1 MKPESIDDILT
12 MLLRGL
18 VFLENDLKKK
28 ILVEKVSNDLRVKYL
43 NTLKMYIYLT
53 IEFSNYMEK
62 RQQTSKDNDLLN
74 SSTVKKGTKK
84 TASKKTDS
92 DISDWIDTRDKILD
106 SISRITLLNIQK
118 LWDPPIVEEQFVI
131 LITNLCYKLMENCQ
145 SNSLKPQ
152 QKKILKD
159 HICHILGIMIKK
171 YNHSYGACVMIMQTL
186 PHYEHYS
193 SIYADL
199 IQTCVQQLSY
209 ESILPDILREFR
221 HHTNNTST
229 NEKDNPNLKY
239 YSQFLIDLSDRLAPN
254 LLPYL
259 SLIQDFLDDESYLM
273 RNSIIYIYG
282 EIIIKVLNQETTAK
296 DLKLKQMRNE
306 LLDTLC
312 EHIHDTNAIARSKTL
327 QTWRRICDEK
337 AMPLNYM
344 NEVMKKC
351 VGRMEDIAS
360 SVRKSAFQ
368 LLCDLI
374 RKNPYGIVNIE
385 TSLNQIETEF
395 IKEDGILKKLTEN
408 NDLNEDEE
416 EEELNEDLD
425 STQTTNSEE
434 LKKQQDKE
442 KQQQII
448 LLQKS
453 KVNYLKD
460 TLEFIRQ
467 IESAIPKLSRLL
479 FSKTQ
484 TDVLEVISFF
494 VTCYEHGL
502 TDMVFG
508 IRKMLSLVLY
518 AEKTIKDAVINAYKK
533 LYLTNNNN
541 SLLAA
546 KQLIKLVQDLTICE
560 RDALEELIG
569 EFALSGELDNSIIQ
583 ILWEIFTNNDPQQ
596 SLNRLNALILLG
608 MIIRKIPEKGRANIT
623 VLVDYG
629 LNIVSEVATNSDM
642 IRISE
647 TCHVFSLIGTD
658 TNSRSLTQQETTT
671 TDSKNKKNKKEQ
683 QTPKLQFN
691 NEPFKLPNQHFLFT
705 KLEEIIVQQ
714 FSNLKT
720 NYWTQMVENALS
732 CLFKLADNPMLL
744 VEVIIE
750 KLMLQIPIFKHLI
763 KGQQSDEETMVKASI
778 LSRFFS
784 MIGFV
789 ATKVLIFLNQSVVCE
804 LKRRKMC
811 KESQQDLDQTK
822 RLNKAASNASKK
834 SMNRRKSVKF
844 NQSSNDNL
852 EEEMGLQGAEAEDAE
867 LMFIEALIDQKVAQH
882 SLLAQ
887 LLPAIIHILK
897 EPFKYSDETVQ
908 LSCSLALVKMM
919 LLSPRICNQY
929 LQLLF
934 TLLEKSTNP
943 LIRSQLIIGIG
954 DLVYRFPNALEPWT
968 SHLYLPLRDAKSP
981 CVRMNTIRV
990 LSHLI
995 LKEMIKTRGQIYEI
1009 ALCTI
1014 DSDEKICTLAKAFF
1028 QELSMRNNGLVIYN
1042 AMPDIISQLSGGECS
1057 DDIKATQPTSKSS
1070 ARKISEESFRII
1082 VTFLFSFIK
1091 RDKQCETLIEKLCH
1105 AFRQANTSER
1115 KCRDLVF
1122 CLSKIQ
1128 LGEGGV
1134 KKLKE
1139 TFKWYAD
1146 KLSIQAVYDTF
1157 KNVILKN
1164 ARKITTIK
1172 SETKLLIDE
1181 LEKQIEEVRQKG
1193 LGENNDAITDN
1204 NEDETADS
1212 EVNNDDEENIPPT
1225 KQPAVKKRA
1234 ANVRAAASQKG
1245 NKSSNFKKRKG
1256 NKKVET
1262 SSESEDD
1269 ISDSD

>member
-1 MKPESIDDILT
+1 
-12 MLLRGL
+12 
-18 VFLENDLKKK
+18 
-28 ILVEKVSNDLRVKYL
+28 
-43 NTLKMYIYLT
+43 
-53 IEFSNYMEK
+53 
-62 RQQTSKDNDLLN
+62 
-74 SSTVKKGTKK
+74 
-84 TASKKTDS
+84 
-92 DISDWIDTRDKILD
+92 
-106 SISRITLLNIQK
+106 
-118 LWDPPIVEEQFVI
+118 
-131 LITNLCYKLMENCQ
+131 MENCQ
-145 SNSLKPQ
+145 SNSLRPQ
-152 QKKILKD
+152 QKKTLKE
-159 HICHILGIMIKK
+159 HLCHILGIMIKK

-193 SIYADL
+193 ALYADL
-199 IQTCVQQLSY
+199 IHTCVQQLGY

-221 HHTNNTST
+221 HHTNNTSNS
-229 NEKDNPNLKY
+229 NEKENPNLKY
-239 YSQFLIDLSDRLAPN
+239 YSQFLIDLSDRLAAN

-282 EIIIKVLNQETTAK
+282 EIIIKVLNQETTSK

-312 EHIHDTNAIARSKTL
+312 EHIHDTNAIARSRTL
-327 QTWRRICDEK
+327 QVWRRICEEK

-344 NEVMKKC
+344 NEVMKRC
-351 VGRMEDIAS
+351 VGRMEDLAS

-385 TSLNQIETEF
+385 TSMNQIEAEF
-395 IKEDGILKKLTEN
+395 VKEDAQLRKMMNDEQQGLELDEQMDTE
-408 NDLNEDEE
+408 DKQSDETEE
-416 EEELNEDLD
+416 EEEKDDEDKENEVSNKTVLADAD
-425 STQTTNSEE
+425 D
-434 LKKQQDKE
+434 LKKQQEKE
-442 KQQQII
+442 KEMQMI

-502 TDMVFG
+502 SDMLFG
-508 IRKMLSLVLY
+508 IRKMLSLVLH
-518 AEKTIKDAVINAYKK
+518 AEKTIKDAVVNAYKR
-533 LYLTNNNN
+533 LYLTNTDNNGL
-541 SLLAA
+541 SVA

-583 ILWEIFTNNDPQQ
+583 ILWEIFANNDPQQ
-596 SLNRLNALILLG
+596 HQNSLNALILLG
-608 MIIRKIPEKGRANIT
+608 MIIKKIPEKGRANIS

-629 LNIVSEVATNSDM
+629 FHLSSQLATTNAEM

-647 TCHVFSLIGTD
+647 TCQVISMIGTE
-658 TNSRSLTQQETTT
+658 TNTRSLTQADTNA
-671 TDSKNKKNKKEQ
+671 DAAASAANKKDKRGAKKDAPASAQ
-683 QTPKLQFN
+683 LKFN
-691 NEPFKLPNQHFLFT
+691 NEPFKLANSHFLFT
-705 KLEEIIVQQ
+705 RLDEIIVGQ

-720 NYWTQMVENALS
+720 SYWTQMIESALS
-732 CLFKLADNPMLL
+732 CLFKLADNPITLTEAIM
-744 VEVIIE
+744 E
-750 KLMLQIPIFKHLI
+750 KLLNLLPIFKSKDATQI
-763 KGQQSDEETMVKASI
+763 DSDDSANFSFKAS
-778 LSRFFS
+778 LMSRFYNF
-784 MIGFV
+784 IGFV
-789 ATKVLIFLNQSVVCE
+789 ATRLLIFLNQSFVCE

-811 KESQQDLDQTK
+811 KENQENESETAK
-822 RLNKAASNASKK
+822 RLSKTPSLNKTK
-834 SMNRRKSVKF
+834 NRRKSIRSL
-844 NQSSNDNL
+844 NQNNNADVNL

-867 LMFIEALIDQKVAQH
+867 LMFVESLIDQKLAQLQPH
-882 SLLAQ
+882 GMNSLLA
-887 LLPAIIHILK
+887 LIMPSIIHILK
-897 EPFKYSDETVQ
+897 EPFKFNDEPLQ
-908 LSCSLALVKMM
+908 LSCSLALVKLM
-919 LLSPRICNQY
+919 LLSPRICNQN

-934 TLLEKSTNP
+934 TLVEKSTNP
-943 LIRSQLIIGIG
+943 LVRSQLILGIG

-968 SHLYLPLRDAKSP
+968 SHLYFPLRDAKSTI
-981 CVRMNTIRV
+981 VRMNTIRV

-1014 DSDEKICTLAKAFF
+1014 DPDEKICTLSKAFF
-1028 QELSMRNNGLVIYN
+1028 QELAMRNNGLVIYN

-1057 DDIKATQPTSKSS
+1057 DKEDRIASTQVKSTLSSS
-1070 ARKISEESFRII
+1070 APRKINEDSFRTI

-1115 KCRDLVF
+1115 KCRDLAF

-1128 LGEGGV
+1128 LSEGGV

-1146 KLSIQAVYDTF
+1146 KLCIPAVYDTF
-1157 KNVILKN
+1157 KQVILKN
-1164 ARKITTIK
+1164 ARKINGIK
-1172 SETKLLIDE
+1172 NETKLLIDE
-1181 LEKQIEEVRQKG
+1181 LEKQIEEIKQKG
-1193 LGENNDAITDN
+1193 LNENNENQMTDN
-1204 NEDETADS
+1204 NEDVETAGS
-1212 EVNNDDEENIPPT
+1212 EANNEDDEIMPS
-1225 KQPAVKKRA
+1225 KQTQQQVKKRPNA
-1234 ANVRAAASQKG
+1234 KANTTKSKG
-1245 NKSSNFKKRKG
+1245 GSNFKKRKPAR
-1256 NKKVET
+1256 KVVT
-1262 SSESEDD
+1262 SSEESDNEDSC
-1269 ISDSD
+1269 SD